1 MPNRKTHLFSS
12 EFYRKTH
19 LFDAIIYRKTHL
31 FDAIIYRKTH
41 LFGTKIYRKTHLN
54 SKKTIIFAL
63 TKRQKYVIPQNNKT
77 DRMSFYLVSI
87 KVDGIIF
94 ISQIFP

>member
-1 MPNRKTHLFSS
+1 MLNRKTHLFSS

-31 FDAIIYRKTH
+31 FD
-41 LFGTKIYRKTHLN
+41 TKIYRKTHLN
-54 SKKTIIFAL
+54 AKKTIIIAL
-63 TKRQKYVIPQNNKT
+63 TKRQKYVIPQNHKT
-77 DRMSFYLVSI
+77 HRMRFYLVSI